1 MKQLVI
7 ALTLTL
13 AACAAVPNA
22 PQDMANIPVPNAW
35 QHASLSDKTIDNLPN
50 RWWEAFDDKELN
62 RLIDTALQQNSSL
75 QKAALSLQQSLLQ
88 VDRQRRIYCR
98 LCLQVQMPIAANLW
112 TAIAK
117 FLKVI
122 LLTQACLGSWIY
134 SVSC

>member
-13 AACAAVPNA
+13 TACAAVPNA

-50 RWWEAFDDKELN
+50 RWWEAFDDQELN

-75 QKAALSLQQSLLQ
+75 QKAAYSLQQSLLQ
-88 VDRQRRIYCR
+88 VD
-98 LCLQVQMPIAANLW
+98 MA
-112 TAIAK
+112 TAD
-117 FLKVI
+117 
-122 LLTQACLGSWIY
+122 LLP
-134 SVSC
+134 SVSASANANRRKPLDGNSPVSKSY